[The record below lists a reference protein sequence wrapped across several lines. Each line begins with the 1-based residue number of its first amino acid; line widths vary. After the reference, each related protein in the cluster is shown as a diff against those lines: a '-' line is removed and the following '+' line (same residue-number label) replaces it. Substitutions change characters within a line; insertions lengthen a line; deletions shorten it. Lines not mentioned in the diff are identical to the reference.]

1 MNVFLVSSSVL
12 EQMKKKNS
20 FGVEPFLGYCPNNIV
35 GIVLQG
41 CNCIAIGGWMKA
53 GRLYCER

>member
-1 MNVFLVSSSVL
+1 
-12 EQMKKKNS
+12 MKKKKL
-20 FGVEPFLGYCPNNIV
+20 VQKPFLGYCPNNIV

>member
-1 MNVFLVSSSVL
+1 MKKIIIIIK
-12 EQMKKKNS
+12 MKKKN
-20 FGVEPFLGYCPNNIV
+20 VQKPFLGYCPNNIV